1 MNDYE
6 VKDKPLQRR
15 YSPTKLPGASEQLAR
30 DIQDAIAEGVSY
42 GVYMGRK
49 RDREDEA
56 YFNKY
61 GRRRKR
67 K

>member
-6 VKDKPLQRR
+6 VFDKPLQRR
-15 YSPTKLPGASEQLAR
+15 YSPTKIPGASEQLAR

-56 YFNKY
+56 YYKKY
-61 GRRRKR
+61 GRKR
-67 K
+67 VHK